1 MKTTI
6 EIVLALVGLALSI
19 IVTFRDEKDTSN

>member
-6 EIVLALVGLALSI
+6 EIVLAI
-19 IVTFRDEKDTSN
+19 IAGFCYYEFLKIRLFLTH